1 MGYNRGYREWLH
13 LPLERDIIVNAAV
26 AILRGQKLQGVAYL
40 EGRFKSRYYGI
51 VTSSIR
57 ALKHSKQYYRITRM
71 FCEHQH
77 NYANFVR
84 IDQFTTIKYW

>member
-51 VTSSIR
+51 VTRLMLLSTLNYTTVLLECFANI
-57 ALKHSKQYYRITRM
+57 KHMQTL
-71 FCEHQH
+71 
-77 NYANFVR
+77 
-84 IDQFTTIKYW
+84 